1 MVRQTCNGRP
11 TPHNT
16 LVSHTR
22 WVRPEGIELAH
33 VWERVMD
40 TLCRTSADARVP
52 LTDMWL
58 AFTLFAKCNRGA
70 YDTGVATRHT
80 AHECARLG
88 GCAVC
93 LRLCVRPRADA
104 VGLLPSTACRSEGAH
119 VRARARGRRVG
130 YTRMRTSHRGDSDS
144 DRASL
149 VARLHY
155 PIPSFPPVPVQ
166 PVATQRTQ
174 EYTGARSCARRCTG
188 AVASSKLCAVPHAT
202 CNRSPRSERPDACAP
217 AYCARRAHERRK
229 GVAGMVQPLPTPPPR
244 QRDAV
249 PRWTLYCLA
258 RPCRCC

>member
-155 PIPSFPPVPVQ
+155 PIPSHRYPCNPWLLSVLKS
-166 PVATQRTQ
+166 TQ
-174 EYTGARSCARRCTG
+174 
-188 AVASSKLCAVPHAT
+188 VHAH
-202 CNRSPRSERPDACAP
+202 AP
-217 AYCARRAHERRK
+217 AAAL
-229 GVAGMVQPLPTPPPR
+229 VL
-244 QRDAV
+244 
-249 PRWTLYCLA
+249 
-258 RPCRCC
+258 